1 MFGRREYAK
10 IAVNRKQRRPR
21 KTITLEQFGGGH
33 STRTALNNSKKK
45 NTHRINSAYDIT
57 RLVKWFYDE

>member
-21 KTITLEQFGGGH
+21 KTITLGQFGGGH

-45 NTHRINSAYDIT
+45 KHAPNQ
-57 RLVKWFYDE
+57 